1 MQVPSSRFMIVID
14 LETLKQVSRHPA
26 ADSKANLHESSI
38 KELGC
43 PDCFHHFRLHFLAS
57 VVIQLLKYLYLIVSH
72 SVTSRTSLI
81 LRKNSLSAELAG
93 NGWWASVCLMSW
105 IQSYLVLAVL
115 CHFMSLVNE
124 KFQKEVRPQTLCGV
138 RENLQPRK
146 LPPVLGQ
153 TLTSTTPF

>member
-1 MQVPSSRFMIVID
+1 MDAGGQNTEMPVTDSSKTSVYGVNGVVSGGCKSHQTRFMIVID

-72 SVTSRTSLI
+72 SATSRTSLI
-81 LRKNSLSAELAG
+81 LRKNYLSAELTG

-115 CHFMSLVNE
+115 CHYMSLVTR
-124 KFQKEVRPQTLCGV
+124 Q
-138 RENLQPRK
+138 
-146 LPPVLGQ
+146 
-153 TLTSTTPF
+153 